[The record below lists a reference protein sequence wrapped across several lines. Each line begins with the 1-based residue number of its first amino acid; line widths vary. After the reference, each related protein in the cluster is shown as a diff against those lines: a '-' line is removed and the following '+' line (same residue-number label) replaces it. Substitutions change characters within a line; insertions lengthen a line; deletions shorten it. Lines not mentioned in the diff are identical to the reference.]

1 MVVRSYIQIFSAWW
15 VTTILYNPGGTGST
29 SGEVLLFQSLVSQP
43 AFLMRI
49 ICRILTLSPSPKISL
64 VILPTVCHT
73 TLMMFI
79 GRIWYWSNYWD
90 CCFPRT
96 QISTN
101 SEGWKLWPSTQCI
114 GKDIGANPQL
124 FTHATQGVAKVI
136 SEAFFTKMTGDHP
149 DKLAAMDLST
159 ITVTP
164 TPSWF
169 VWILTVVPVWLY
181 FSW

>member
-1 MVVRSYIQIFSAWW
+1 
-15 VTTILYNPGGTGST
+15 
-29 SGEVLLFQSLVSQP
+29 
-43 AFLMRI
+43 MRT

-101 SEGWKLWPSTQCI
+101 SEGRKLWPSTQCI
-114 GKDIGANPQL
+114 GKEIWANSQL
-124 FTHATQGVAKVI
+124 ITHDNQEAAKVI
-136 SEAFFTKMTGDHP
+136 SEAFFTRMTGDHNEP
-149 DKLAAMDLST
+149 AAMDLSM
-159 ITVTP
+159 ITVTL

-169 VWILTVVPVWLY
+169 VWIFNSCVSLVIFFIITVSFCL
-181 FSW
+181 F